1 MIISYPIYLRMIPT
15 YFFLWKKI
23 LLIFLKLFST
33 PLTYTSLHFI
43 SCTQVLIDTL
53 LFNVYCTTI
62 RGLKGHHHGVWILCR
77 NAFYFLHNIEKHVEQ
92 FHENLNSINWS
103 AYIKNL
109 NFHEI
114 VEHIFLYHVENKKHC
129 DTKSRCMM
137 MAFESSNSGTMNIK

>member
-1 MIISYPIYLRMIPT
+1 MSYPVYLGMIQK
-15 YFFLWKKI
+15 YFLMEKKI

-33 PLTYTSLHFI
+33 PLTYLPPFHV
-43 SCTQVLIDTL
+43 QVLIVTL
-53 LFNVYCTTI
+53 LFNIYCTTI

-114 VEHIFLYHVENKKHC
+114 VEHIFLYHVENKKTLWHKIQMH
-129 DTKSRCMM
+129 DD
-137 MAFESSNSGTMNIK
+137 GLWVL